1 MGVKRGPVITLGSV
15 SQYFP
20 IGEIQ
25 RILITAGRQSQRVRK
40 LPAELMVCW
49 TVAFGLFVSE
59 GAREVLRRVLRRQ
72 TGRWVEQLED
82 VASES
87 AISQARTRLG
97 STAVAM
103 VYEALVEPLATRATL
118 GAWYRRWRVVTID
131 ATVLDVADTPA
142 NVRTFRR
149 PGVSHGSAAY
159 PQVRL
164 VSLLENG
171 THILF
176 GAKIAGCRT
185 HEAKLAR
192 KVIARLPKDALCLAD
207 RAFFG
212 YPLWKQALATGAEL
226 LWRVKSDAN
235 LPKIRKLPDGSY
247 LTKIYPSATAR
258 KLDVDGIPAR
268 LIEFTI
274 DTPSGSEPYRLLCS
288 ILDYRKAPA
297 IQLAHL
303 YHRRWTI
310 ETVFAE
316 LKTALRGNAIVL
328 RGKTPEHIRQEIYG
342 ILMAHFGVRAFML
355 DAALSEK
362 IDPSDLSFLHALRV
376 ISRYLPLY
384 VSFPPSIRLVD
395 LPERATRRTL
405 PAHPTA
411 TSPPLT
417 PRAQA

>member
-15 SQYFP
+15 ARFFP

-25 RILITAGRQSQRVRK
+25 RILITAGRQSHRIRK
-40 LPAELMVCW
+40 LPAELMVFW
-49 TVAFGLFVSE
+49 TVASGLFVSE

-72 TGRWVEQLED
+72 ACGWVDQLED
-82 VASES
+82 VATES

-97 STAVAM
+97 SSAVAM
-103 VYEALVEPLATRATL
+103 MYEEFVKPLATRATV

-142 NVRTFRR
+142 NVRVFRR
-149 PGVSHGSAAY
+149 PGVSYGSAAY

-164 VSLLENG
+164 VSLMENG

-192 KVIARLPKDALCLAD
+192 QVIEWLPKDALCLAD

-226 LWRVKSDAN
+226 LWRVKNNAR
-235 LPKIRKLPDGSY
+235 LPKISKLPDGSY
-247 LTKIYPSATAR
+247 LTMIYPSTKAR
-258 KLDVDGIPAR
+258 KHDVDGIPAR
-268 LIEFTI
+268 LIEFTV
-274 DTPSGSEPYRLLCS
+274 DTPSGSEQYRLLCS
-288 ILDYRKAPA
+288 ILDHRKAPA

-303 YHRRWTI
+303 YNKRWTI

-316 LKTALRGNAIVL
+316 LKTTLRGNAIVL
-328 RGKTPEHIRQEIYG
+328 RGKTPEHIRQEVYG

-355 DAALSEK
+355 EAALSEK

-376 ISRYLPLY
+376 VSRYLPLY

-395 LPERATRRTL
+395 LPERSPRRAA
-405 PAHPTA
+405 PAHPSS
-411 TSPPLT
+411 TSPALT

>member
-15 SQYFP
+15 SRFFP

-25 RILITAGRQSQRVRK
+25 RILITSGWQSQRIRK
-40 LPAELMVCW
+40 LPAELMVYW

-72 TGRWVEQLED
+72 AGGWVDQLED
-82 VASES
+82 VATES

-103 VYEALVEPLATRATL
+103 VYDQLVGPLARRATL

-142 NVRTFRR
+142 NVRAFRR

-247 LTKIYPSATAR
+247 LTKIYPSAKAR
-258 KLDVDGIPAR
+258 KLDVDGIQAR

-274 DTPSGSEPYRLLCS
+274 DTPSGSEQYRLLCS

-316 LKTALRGNAIVL
+316 LKTTLRGNAIVL

-355 DAALSEK
+355 EASLSEK

-376 ISRYLPLY
+376 VARYLPLY

-395 LPERATRRTL
+395 LPERSPRRAA
-405 PAHPTA
+405 PAYPSS
-411 TSPPLT
+411 TSPAFT
-417 PRAQA
+417 SRAQA

>member
-1 MGVKRGPVITLGSV
+1 MGVKRGPVVSLGAV
-15 SQYFP
+15 MQFFP
-20 IGEIQ
+20 LDDIQ
-25 RILITAGRQSQRVRK
+25 RILVATGKQSQRIRK
-40 LPAELMVCW
+40 LPAELMVYW
-49 TVAFGLFVSE
+49 TIAFGLFVSE
-59 GAREVLRRVLRRQ
+59 GGREALRRVLRRKSR
-72 TGRWVEQLED
+72 GWVDQLED
-82 VASES
+82 LATES
-87 AISQARTRLG
+87 ALSQARTRLG
-97 STAVAM
+97 SAAVAM
-103 VYEALVEPLATRATL
+103 VYEELVQPLATRATL
-118 GAWYRRWRVVTID
+118 DAWFRRWRVVSID
-131 ATVLDVADTPA
+131 ATTLDVADTPV
-142 NVRTFRR
+142 NVRAFRR

-176 GAKIAGCRT
+176 GAKIASCRT

-192 KVIARLPKDALCLAD
+192 KVIERLPEDALCLAD

-212 YPLWKQALATGAEL
+212 YPLWKQALATGAAL
-226 LWRVKSDAN
+226 LWRVKSDAT
-235 LPKIRKLPDGSY
+235 LPKLRKLPDGSY
-247 LTKIYPSATAR
+247 LTKIYPSTKAR
-258 KLDVDGIPAR
+258 QRDVDGIPAR

-274 DTPSGSEPYRLLCS
+274 DTPSGSEQYRLLCS

-316 LKTALRGNAIVL
+316 LKSTLRGHAIVL

-355 DAALSEK
+355 EAALAEK
-362 IDPSDLSFLHALRV
+362 IDPTELSFLHALRV
-376 ISRYLPLY
+376 VHRYLPLY

-395 LPERATRRTL
+395 LPERTARGAPTTH
-405 PAHPTA
+405 PA
-411 TSPPLT
+411 SPSPAPAPCPQT
-417 PRAQA
+417 